1 MTPARP
7 DRPKL
12 GPGRAWRRLPR
23 SLWSRRPASASSSAE
38 NRTLLVEVR
47 GIFVQAARLV
57 AHVGETVT
65 WRNGDL
71 VAHTA
76 TSKEAGFDVEL
87 APGKEE
93 GAPR

>member
-1 MTPARP
+1 MREISFKPP
-7 DRPKL
+7 
-12 GPGRAWRRLPR
+12 
-23 SLWSRRPASASSSAE
+23 
-38 NRTLLVEVR
+38 
-47 GIFVQAARLV
+47 RLV

-87 APGKEE
+87 APGKEGSATVSKPGTFAYICRYHPNMRAVLVVE
-93 GAPR
+93 R